1 MMVGLEKRLPSGV
14 SDAPMFARGRA
25 LAIWS
30 LVLWF
35 GAVTAGR
42 LIAYTAA
49 YSMYPYP

>member
-1 MMVGLEKRLPSGV
+1 MVVMVKLERRP
-14 SDAPMFARGRA
+14 GRQ
-25 LAIWS
+25 LAILS

-49 YSMYPYP
+49 YTMYP